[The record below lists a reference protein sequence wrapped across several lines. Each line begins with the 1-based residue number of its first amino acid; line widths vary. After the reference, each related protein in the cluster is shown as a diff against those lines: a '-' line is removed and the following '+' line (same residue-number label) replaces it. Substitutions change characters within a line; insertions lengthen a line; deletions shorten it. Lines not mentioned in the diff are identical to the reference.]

1 MNIAKLINS
10 LLVPTTPLNLNTNI
24 AIVKQEEKNSEDETK
39 IFSLVNDFIINEK
52 DSLEKLV
59 NEFDVKKSAK
69 QNLENI
75 LENND
80 EIFQK
85 LLLNLKTSGIIYVNK
100 EEEILSNTKIKTDFK
115 KHLNSILLKSI
126 KSIKKRNKEI
136 NTEAKSYYKRII
148 TDFKN
153 KFVVNDDGTESSK
166 NVENTIL
173 GMKTLLNNIEDQI
186 INKTALAER
195 LLTASTVITG
205 ISIGT
210 GLAAASL
217 YALIPF
223 TSGATSVPAAALS
236 LATGILGSIASALKM
251 AYYDVLKTIESF
263 KEIEDTLSKY
273 SFMTVTEMALKATS
287 FSLSLF
293 KLKYNIV
300 KFDSLINPKSLSKVS
315 AFIAPLISTKN
326 LLEDI
331 KELEEFKKFNNEI
344 KEGSLELLKTIS
356 RLETIRWT
364 VINETII
371 DKPYTQG
378 GVGGAN
384 THFKNLKTGEITTLE
399 ELLKLNDFELS
410 INGLLRV
417 KDPKKG
423 EYLRTFPNKVKWDN
437 LG

>member
-1 MNIAKLINS
+1 MQILKLINS
-10 LLVPTTPLNLNTNI
+10 FSASVVSLANNI
-24 AIVKQEEKNSEDETK
+24 AIVSPNINISEEEKRVLTFVEEFLTEDSKELESIAKQLDIKFSAKKNIERMFGDKKDEILKKVFIK
-39 IFSLVNDFIINEK
+39 IKKNGIINPEEQNFLELNDEVK
-52 DSLEKLV
+52 SKLNKKFHSILVKSLKQIKLEK
-59 NEFDVKKSAK
+59 
-69 QNLENI
+69 
-75 LENND
+75 
-80 EIFQK
+80 
-85 LLLNLKTSGIIYVNK
+85 
-100 EEEILSNTKIKTDFK
+100 
-115 KHLNSILLKSI
+115 
-126 KSIKKRNKEI
+126 KEI
-136 NTEAKSYYKRII
+136 NNNAKSYYKRIK
-148 TDFKN
+148 TDIKN
-153 KFVVNDDGTESSK
+153 MFEINDDGVESSK
-166 NVENTIL
+166 NVENKIL
-173 GMKTLLNNIEDQI
+173 NLKELLDKIQKSILQKTN
-186 INKTALAER
+186 LANR
-195 LLTASTVITG
+195 LLTASTVIKG

-223 TSGATSVPAAALS
+223 TFSATSVPAAALS

-273 SFMTVTEMALKATS
+273 SFMTVNEMASKTTS

-293 KLKYNIV
+293 KLKYNIM
-300 KFDSLINPKSLSKVS
+300 KFDSLINPNSLSRVS
-315 AFIAPLISTKN
+315 AFIGPLISTKK

-331 KELEEFKKFNNEI
+331 NELEEFKKINNEI

-364 VINETII
+364 VINEIII

-384 THFKNLKTGEITTLE
+384 THFKNLKTGEIKTLE

-417 KDPKKG
+417 KDPNKG

>member
-1 MNIAKLINS
+1 MQILKLINS
-10 LLVPTTPLNLNTNI
+10 FSAFVAPLANNV
-24 AIVKQEEKNSEDETK
+24 AIVSPNIKISEEEKRVLTFIEDFLTEDSK
-39 IFSLVNDFIINEK
+39 ELESIAKQLDIRFSAKKNIERMFGDKKDEILKKVFIKMKKNGIINPEEQIFLELNDEVK
-52 DSLEKLV
+52 SKLNKKFHSILVKSLKQIKLEK
-59 NEFDVKKSAK
+59 
-69 QNLENI
+69 
-75 LENND
+75 
-80 EIFQK
+80 
-85 LLLNLKTSGIIYVNK
+85 
-100 EEEILSNTKIKTDFK
+100 
-115 KHLNSILLKSI
+115 
-126 KSIKKRNKEI
+126 KEI
-136 NTEAKSYYKRII
+136 NNNAKSYYKRIK
-148 TDFKN
+148 TDIKN
-153 KFVVNDDGTESSK
+153 MFEINYDGVESSK
-166 NVENTIL
+166 NVENKIL
-173 GMKTLLNNIEDQI
+173 NLKELLDKIQKSILQKTN
-186 INKTALAER
+186 LANR

>member
-1 MNIAKLINS
+1 MQILKLINS
-10 LLVPTTPLNLNTNI
+10 FSAFVAPLANNV
-24 AIVKQEEKNSEDETK
+24 AIVSPNIKISEEEKRVLTFIEDFLTEDSK
-39 IFSLVNDFIINEK
+39 ELESIAKQLDIRFSAKKNIERMFGDKKDEILKKVFIKMKKNGIINPEEQIFLELNDEVK
-52 DSLEKLV
+52 SKLNKKFHSILVKSLKQIKLEK
-59 NEFDVKKSAK
+59 
-69 QNLENI
+69 
-75 LENND
+75 
-80 EIFQK
+80 
-85 LLLNLKTSGIIYVNK
+85 
-100 EEEILSNTKIKTDFK
+100 
-115 KHLNSILLKSI
+115 
-126 KSIKKRNKEI
+126 KEI
-136 NTEAKSYYKRII
+136 NNNAKSYYKRIK
-148 TDFKN
+148 TDIKN
-153 KFVVNDDGTESSK
+153 MFEINDDGVESSK
-166 NVENTIL
+166 NVENKIL
-173 GMKTLLNNIEDQI
+173 NLKELLDKIQKSILQKTN
-186 INKTALAER
+186 LANR
-195 LLTASTVITG
+195 LLTASTVIKG

-223 TSGATSVPAAALS
+223 TFGATSVPTAALS

-273 SFMTVTEMALKATS
+273 SFMTVTEMASKTTS

-300 KFDSLINPKSLSKVS
+300 KFDSLINPNSLSRVS
-315 AFIAPLISTKN
+315 AFIGPLISTKN

-331 KELEEFKKFNNEI
+331 NELEEFKKFNNEI
-344 KEGSLELLKTIS
+344 KESSLELLKTIS
-356 RLETIRWT
+356 RLETIKWI

-371 DKPYTQG
+371 NKPYTQG

-384 THFKNLKTGEITTLE
+384 THFKNLKNGEIKTLE
-399 ELLKLNDFELS
+399 DLLKLNDFELS

>member
-10 LLVPTTPLNLNTNI
+10 LLVSTTPLNLNTNI
-24 AIVKQEEKNSEDETK
+24 AIVKREEKNSEDETK

-52 DSLEKLV
+52 DSLEKLG

-153 KFVVNDDGTESSK
+153 KFEVNDDGTESSK

-195 LLTASTVITG
+195 LLTASGIINGIAVFTG
-205 ISIGT
+205 IASA
-210 GLAAASL
+210 GLYASAPFTFGATAIAAA
-217 YALIPF
+217 
-223 TSGATSVPAAALS
+223 GLS
-236 LATGILGSIASALKM
+236 LATGVLSLISSSLRT
-251 AYYDVLKTIESF
+251 AYYSVLDTIKSF
-263 KEIEDTLSKY
+263 EEIKSIMSNYSLMSIKEIVSKIF
-273 SFMTVTEMALKATS
+273 SVS
-287 FSLSLF
+287 FSLTSLKF
-293 KLKYNIV
+293 KSANFKVDL
-300 KFDSLINPKSLSKVS
+300 NPNSFKKVS
-315 AFIAPLISTKN
+315 PLISAALSLN
-326 LLEDI
+326 DLFNDI
-331 KELEEFKKFNNEI
+331 DEISKLKIMKNEI
-344 KEGSLELLKTIS
+344 QDRTKLIIDTIS
-356 RLETIRWT
+356 RLKDIKWI
-364 VINETII
+364 VVNETPIN
-371 DKPYTQG
+371 KPYTQNGAG
-378 GVGGAN
+378 GRN
-384 THFKNLKTGEITTLE
+384 THFKNLSTGEIKTIE
-399 ELLKLNDFELS
+399 EILKWTNFELS
-410 INGLLRV
+410 MNGLLRV
-417 KDPKKG
+417 KDPKRGK
-423 EYLRTFPNKVKWDN
+423 YIRMFSNKVKWDN

>member
-1 MNIAKLINS
+1 MQILKLINS
-10 LLVPTTPLNLNTNI
+10 FSAFVAPLANNV
-24 AIVKQEEKNSEDETK
+24 AIVSPNIKISEEEKRVLTFIEDFLTEDSK
-39 IFSLVNDFIINEK
+39 ELESIAKQLDIRFSAKKNIERMFGDKKDEILKKVFIKMKKNGIINPEEQIFLELNDEVK
-52 DSLEKLV
+52 SKLNKKFHSILVKSLKQIKLEK
-59 NEFDVKKSAK
+59 
-69 QNLENI
+69 
-75 LENND
+75 
-80 EIFQK
+80 
-85 LLLNLKTSGIIYVNK
+85 
-100 EEEILSNTKIKTDFK
+100 
-115 KHLNSILLKSI
+115 
-126 KSIKKRNKEI
+126 KEI
-136 NTEAKSYYKRII
+136 NNNAKSYYKRIK
-148 TDFKN
+148 TDIKN
-153 KFVVNDDGTESSK
+153 MFEINDDGAESSK
-166 NVENTIL
+166 NVENKIL
-173 GMKTLLNNIEDQI
+173 NLKELLDKIQKSILQKTN
-186 INKTALAER
+186 LANR